1 MVSTYRTYRNNIF
14 MLNVTFNDTR
24 TFNLKSQLHEVA
36 LDAILCEKGKVL
48 TDITGYT
55 NRSLLT
61 SEGTTM
67 GPYRVHQQALS
78 DIAEYTHGPL
88 VTLQSSPM
96 VSH

>member
-1 MVSTYRTYRNNIF
+1 

-24 TFNLKSQLHEVA
+24 TFNLTSQLHEVA

-55 NRSLLT
+55 KRSLLT
-61 SEGTTM
+61 SQGTTT
-67 GPYRVHQQALS
+67 GPYSIHQQVLS
-78 DIAEYTHGPL
+78 DVAEYSHGPL
-88 VTLQSSPM
+88 VTLQGSPM